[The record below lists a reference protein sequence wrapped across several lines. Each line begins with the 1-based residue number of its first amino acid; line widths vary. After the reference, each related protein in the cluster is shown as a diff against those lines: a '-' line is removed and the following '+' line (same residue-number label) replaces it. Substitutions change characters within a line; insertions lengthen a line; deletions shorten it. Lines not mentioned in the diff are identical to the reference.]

1 MSRPVLKQVSILHVT
16 LEDKNSLKWK
26 VACQHEYLNFWH
38 TYLDGYFMKLVNYF
52 SCFCCISELINF
64 VNSANTQKVQSVHLG
79 HKLSLWGKT
88 PVMWE
93 NIWAR
98 NPGQVIHQGQ
108 ETHTCWNTGQSPLFL
123 FKKILCTTHAKY
135 QVKTN
140 KTNEYHKKSIEIFR
154 ECEKI
159 RDVPAWLLS
168 YFFFDIVRAFLSFWY
183 E

>member
-1 MSRPVLKQVSILHVT
+1 
-16 LEDKNSLKWK
+16 
-26 VACQHEYLNFWH
+26 
-38 TYLDGYFMKLVNYF
+38 MKLVNYF
-52 SCFCCISELINF
+52 SCFCCISELIYF
-64 VNSANTQKVQSVHLG
+64 VNSSILKKIPSVHLV

-93 NIWAR
+93 TIWAR
-98 NPGQVIHQGQ
+98 NPGQVIRQGQ
-108 ETHTCWNTGQSPLFL
+108 ETQTCWYTGQSPLFL
-123 FKKILCTTHAKY
+123 LKILSKTQAKY

-140 KTNEYHKKSIEIFR
+140 KTNKYHKKPTEIFR

-168 YFFFDIVRAFLSFWY
+168 YSFWIYIVRAFWAIWY